1 MAFTLKASRSF
12 LAIRIFIRWSFV
24 MVALAYAFDL
34 FISSFRLGM
43 VLHSSFSRD
52 FINSFCSFV
61 SFIFVLLL
69 SADISG
75 YICGLGILSLKNVPL
90 LCLQRELYKHNHQH

>member
-1 MAFTLKASRSF
+1 IAFTFKASRSF

-24 MVALAYAFDL
+24 MVALACALDL

-52 FINSFCSFV
+52 FISSFSSFV
-61 SFIFVLLL
+61 SFIFALLP
-69 SADISG
+69 SAHISG
-75 YICGLGILSLKNVPL
+75 YICGLGILSLKSVPL
-90 LCLQRELYKHNHQH
+90 FFLQMGLYKHRGF